1 MLKRLDFNSNPYLGV
16 FCRANDDIAFV
27 HPFLQEKEKEGIKEA
42 LKVKI
47 VETTIGGSTII
58 GSLMALNSHGAVV
71 ADFIGEEEIE
81 IIAKNFGE
89 NVLVIKDKFN
99 AAGNNILANDYGAIV
114 HPMMSDETIKDIKG
128 VLDVEVER
136 GTIAGVNTVGMA
148 AVATNKGMLCHPK
161 IEDEEKKK
169 LEELFDVPVNIGT
182 VNHGI
187 PYVGAG
193 VVANANGAIM
203 GSKTTGIE
211 MGRIEDALNLV
222 GE

>member
-1 MLKRLDFNSNPYLGV
+1 
-16 FCRANDDIAFV
+16 
-27 HPFLQEKEKEGIKEA
+27 
-42 LKVKI
+42 
-47 VETTIGGSTII
+47 
-58 GSLMALNSHGAVV
+58 
-71 ADFIGEEEIE
+71 
-81 IIAKNFGE
+81 
-89 NVLVIKDKFN
+89 
-99 AAGNNILANDYGAIV
+99 
-114 HPMMSDETIKDIKG
+114 
-128 VLDVEVER
+128 
-136 GTIAGVNTVGMA
+136 MA

-169 LEELFDVPVNIGT
+169 LEELFDVPVDIGT